1 LGKDAHKG
9 KDFSHRCD
17 WIRGRV
23 FELQAI
29 FAIEIYAYAVMSNH
43 VDLLVYV
50 QRDVAR
56 AWDDRDVAERWLK
69 LLGGKPLIHS
79 SVRGEKLS
87 EPQAGAISSWI
98 GRYLERR
105 FSISWF
111 MRSLNEP
118 IARAANAEADVTGRF
133 WEGRFKSLALLD
145 EASVNAAM
153 AYVDLNPIRAEMAE
167 TPEESDFNSVQQR
180 VLEQDPKFVARDES
194 AIEDLPEDLCAV
206 IGRLMPF
213 SSTRKIIVDRLNVDR
228 QTGTPNI
235 E

>member
-153 AYVDLNPIRAEMAE
+153 AYVDLNPRPLRNR
-167 TPEESDFNSVQQR
+167 T
-180 VLEQDPKFVARDES
+180 
-194 AIEDLPEDLCAV
+194 
-206 IGRLMPF
+206 
-213 SSTRKIIVDRLNVDR
+213 STRSSSVCSSRTRNLSL
-228 QTGTPNI
+228 GTSQQSKTCRRTCALSSAA
-235 E
+235 